1 MKFKLNKR
9 ESKYL
14 QKFIK
19 TGKKSG
25 KELERGYIL
34 LALNNRKSQSDIIDF
49 YHVGRTTIWRVM
61 NKYLE
66 NGLDFALKDKERPG
80 QPKKYNEKLEAE
92 VIALAC
98 SDSPKGRSRWTLR
111 LLSEYLNKIKGME
124 TISYGTVRLILK
136 KTNVS
141 LG

>member
-1 MKFKLNKR
+1 MKFKLKKKDI
-9 ESKYL
+9 EYL

-19 TGKKSG
+19 TGEKSG

-34 LALNNRKSQSDIIDF
+34 LALNNGKSQSNIIDF

-66 NGLDFALKDKERPG
+66 NGLKCALKDKERPG
-80 QPKKYNEKLEAE
+80 QPKKYTEKHEAE
-92 VIALAC
+92 VIALTC
-98 SDSPKGRSRWTLR
+98 SESPKGRRKWTLR
-111 LLSEYLNKIKGME
+111 LLSKHLSKIKGME

-136 KTNVS
+136 KTNVN